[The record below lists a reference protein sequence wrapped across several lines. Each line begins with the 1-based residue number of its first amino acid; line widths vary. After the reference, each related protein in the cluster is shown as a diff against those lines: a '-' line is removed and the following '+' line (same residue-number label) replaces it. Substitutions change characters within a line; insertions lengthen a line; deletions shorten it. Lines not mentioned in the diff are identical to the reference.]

1 MLALWTGQ
9 RQGDLLAL
17 PWSAYDG
24 QFIRLR
30 QRKGKKGK
38 GRRVKIPLGAP
49 LKAMLDRT
57 QRVATVILTTSNNT
71 AWTEDGFRAS
81 WGKACAKADIP
92 DDLTFHDIRGSAV
105 MRLAEAGCEV
115 PEIARPSRG
124 TRSRTLRLSLD
135 AHYLGWTTKLAV
147 SAAFA

>member
-1 MLALWTGQ
+1 MLAPWTGQ

-24 QFIRLR
+24 QSIRLR

-38 GRRVKIPLGAP
+38 GRRVKIPVGAP

-71 AWTEDGFRAS
+71 HGRRTAS
-81 WGKACAKADIP
+81 
-92 DDLTFHDIRGSAV
+92 
-105 MRLAEAGCEV
+105 
-115 PEIARPSRG
+115 ARVGARHAQG
-124 TRSRTLRLSLD
+124 GHT
-135 AHYLGWTTKLAV
+135 G
-147 SAAFA
+147 

>member
-38 GRRVKIPLGAP
+38 GRRVKIPVGAP
-49 LKAMLDRT
+49 LRAMLDRT
-57 QRVATVILTTSNNT
+57 QRGATVILTTSNNT
-71 AWTEDGFRAS
+71 AWTEDGFRGS
-81 WGKACAKADIP
+81 WGKACIP
-92 DDLTFHDIRGSAV
+92 DDLTFHDIRG
-105 MRLAEAGCEV
+105 
-115 PEIARPSRG
+115 RP
-124 TRSRTLRLSLD
+124 
-135 AHYLGWTTKLAV
+135 
-147 SAAFA
+147 